1 MVTEKITLGFTDAA
15 VIKLKE
21 VLAEQEPPATEQ
33 YLRVAVTETQD
44 GGVDYVFGLETSPSD
59 NDIVIEGEIKS
70 LVDDQS
76 APLLDGSNIDYVE
89 GFQRSGF
96 VISNP
101 NFPGGCACGN
111 TGGCGCGGGGGGG
124 GCGGGGGGGGCGC
137 GGGGGGCGSH

>member
-21 VLAEQEPPATEQ
+21 VLAEQDPPATDQ

-59 NDIVIEGEIKS
+59 NDVVIDGEIKA

-76 APLLDGSNIDYVE
+76 APLIDGSNIDYVE

-111 TGGCGCGGGGGGG
+111 SGGCGSGGG
-124 GCGGGGGGGGCGC
+124 GCGSGGGGCGC
-137 GGGGGGCGSH
+137 GGGGCGSH